1 MAEAADNSL
10 IRISESKDDDK
21 HETPPEDPVPKI
33 LQKALLGTAAV
44 NIRHLDP
51 DWTRDDPR
59 AEPNRPLDDDHVSKL
74 AQNMASNLM
83 IADAGNRICI
93 SMSNAEY
100 ARALSFTAR
109 NETYDRYENKN
120 TIEHN
125 SVKFTQQVDARA
137 KELDRKIREKVSGG

>member
-1 MAEAADNSL
+1 MAQATDHSL
-10 IRISESKDDDK
+10 IRISEAKDDDK

-33 LQKALLGTAAV
+33 LEKALIGTAAV

-51 DWTRDDPR
+51 DWTRDDAR
-59 AEPNRPLDDDHVSKL
+59 AEPNRPLDDEHVRKL

-93 SMSNAEY
+93 SMSRDEY

-109 NETYDRYENKN
+109 CETYHGYENRN
-120 TIEHN
+120 TIDHF
-125 SVKFTQQVDARA
+125 SAKFQQKVDERA
-137 KELDRKIREKVSGG
+137 KEIDQKIREKVSGR